1 MDDHHKVKAINRN
14 MEADEAAAAAA
25 AAAGGAAFESGSSQ
39 SLLADLLSSSSS
51 TLGDDLGIST
61 VATFVLFGAST
72 FAAVGMF
79 SKTWMLEDYRGVCVC
94 VCLLALVSLAVVP
107 LNAGYVISRLH
118 FILTLYLHF
127 GFSAQLLGLEIYL
140 SESHKC
146 GI

>member
-1 MDDHHKVKAINRN
+1 M
-14 MEADEAAAAAA
+14 
-25 AAAGGAAFESGSSQ
+25 
-39 SLLADLLSSSSS
+39 
-51 TLGDDLGIST
+51 
-61 VATFVLFGAST
+61 
-72 FAAVGMF
+72 
-79 SKTWMLEDYRGVCVC
+79 
-94 VCLLALVSLAVVP
+94 CLLALVSLAVVP

>member
-94 VCLLALVSLAVVP
+94 VFTRTCIPCSCPAECGVCDISFASYTHAL
-107 LNAGYVISRLH
+107 
-118 FILTLYLHF
+118 
-127 GFSAQLLGLEIYL
+127 SASAYL
-140 SESHKC
+140 SF
-146 GI
+146 